1 MALWPRRP
9 ISTVFGTGL
18 VLLYCQFNYRTPQA
32 LPRVNLMDALTGRVT
47 GRQGSGRRHRL

>member
-32 LPRVNLMDALTGRVT
+32 LTRVNLMDALTGRVT